1 MGRKVDSDSTF
12 RPIGGGKPLLWVA
25 MVPAADLIDIQAGF
39 ALTLITLIALPIA
52 LIAFA
57 RTGPLW
63 ESVGK
68 GPFAIEQEMPPPS
81 RLSQPDAPVDRKLQ
95 EAEARQMLEA
105 KSYRRQQRGEA
116 PLDVEAEVARLLD
129 SPGAAGTGDRRE
141 AARRGAAAG
150 RRPQRTAYAPRR
162 GAARRRGRDGAAA
175 RGFVGSVHGRQPRQ
189 PL

>member
-1 MGRKVDSDSTF
+1 
-12 RPIGGGKPLLWVA
+12 

-39 ALTLITLIALPIA
+39 VLTLITLVALPIA

-68 GPFAIEQEMPPPS
+68 GPFAIEQEIPPPS
-81 RLSQPDAPVDRKLQ
+81 VLSRPDPPVDRRLQ

-105 KSYRRQQRGEA
+105 KSYRRRRRGEA

-129 SPGAAGTGDRRE
+129 APGAAGPAIDEKLRAEVRQLVVARNERRM
-141 AARRGAAAG
+141 RRGE
-150 RRPQRTAYAPRR
+150 
-162 GAARRRGRDGAAA
+162 
-175 RGFVGSVHGRQPRQ
+175 Q
-189 PL
+189 PLEVEAEIDRQLADL